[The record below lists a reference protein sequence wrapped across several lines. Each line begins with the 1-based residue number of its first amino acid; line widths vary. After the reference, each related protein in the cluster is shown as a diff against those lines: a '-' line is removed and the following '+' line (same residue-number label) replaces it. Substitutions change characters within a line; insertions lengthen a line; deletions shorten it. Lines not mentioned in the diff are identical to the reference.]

1 MLGRQLTGNI
11 HSKEWGRTVRGWCAS
26 LGGSGKHLKCNQ
38 INLDFEKP
46 KQDKRPPTDGSH
58 EEAFPIIPLL

>member
-11 HSKEWGRTVRGWCAS
+11 CSKEWGRNVRSWCPS
-26 LGGSGKHLKCNQ
+26 LGGSGKHSICNQ
-38 INLDFEKP
+38 INLDFEKS

-58 EEAFPIIPLL
+58 EEAFPIMPLL